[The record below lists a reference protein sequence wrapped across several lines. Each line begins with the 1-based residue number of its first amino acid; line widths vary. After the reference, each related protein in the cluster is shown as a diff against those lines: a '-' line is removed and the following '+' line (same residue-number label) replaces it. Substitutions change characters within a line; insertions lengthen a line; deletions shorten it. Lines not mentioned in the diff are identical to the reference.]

1 MPPATFAGAPLQNR
15 SPAIIASFIALMLAT
30 APCRAADAKDGVPPE
45 QATFAA
51 GKEVKILDTKTGGLG
66 WYTVYLPTDY
76 TPDREWPT
84 IFCYHGKNGDP
95 TTWPFKP
102 LTDGRNF
109 IVVGMEYI
117 DREGKNNPTEDIE
130 NLTRIRTFLESK
142 VRINPKLVFMGG
154 FSQGGWSTSKFGNL
168 YIDQLA
174 GLIIMG
180 SGGSPNEKSAAAL
193 KGKPV
198 FVGIGE
204 MDDANKNAKSARDAY
219 AAKGADVTFE
229 EFKGLGHS
237 VDVKDQPLKDWL
249 QKHGPQNQMVASL
262 AKARAAEKSGKLG
275 EAYDLYVETSKMS
288 GGQDAGNL
296 AKQIGDAAEKKLAD
310 AQAAVDAHKYA
321 DAVKTLVPMEKL
333 YGGSAFARRAGE
345 LLQQIRTD
353 PAIKAQIEQAKLDT
367 MADAIQAQAEAAEK
381 AKDYA
386 RALSL
391 YETYVGQYAKAARF
405 AEVKARYDKLKSD
418 ATIQASAK
426 TQAAEREC
434 KGWLSTAD
442 NYLNNSLPDKAK
454 PYLQKILDKYPG
466 TSWAAEA
473 KKRLAGIRN

>member
-1 MPPATFAGAPLQNR
+1 MEKRAFGVTG
-15 SPAIIASFIALMLAT
+15 SFLVLLLLAT
-30 APCRAADAKDGVPPE
+30 TPSHAADAKDAVAPE

-51 GKEVKILDTKTGGLG
+51 GKEVKILDPKTGGLG
-66 WYTVYLPTDY
+66 WYVVYLPTDY

-102 LTDGRNF
+102 LTDGKNF
-109 IVVGMEYI
+109 IVIGMEYI
-117 DREGKNNPTEDIE
+117 DREGKNNPSEDVE

-142 VRINPKLVFMGG
+142 VRINPRLVFMGG

-168 YIDQLA
+168 YIDHLA

-180 SGGSPNEKSAAAL
+180 SGGSPSEKAAAAL

-204 MDDANKNAKSARDAY
+204 LDDANKFAKSARDAY
-219 AAKGADVTFE
+219 TAKGADVTFE
-229 EFKGLGHS
+229 EFKGLGHTA
-237 VDVKDQPLKDWL
+237 DVKDQPLKDWL
-249 QKHGPQNQMVASL
+249 QKHGPQNQMIASL
-262 AKARAAEKSGKLG
+262 TKAKAAAGAGKLG
-275 EAYDLYVETSKMS
+275 EAYDLYVATSKMS
-288 GGQDAGNL
+288 GGQDAADA

-310 AQAAVDAHKYA
+310 AQAAVAAQKYA

-333 YGGSAFARRAGE
+333 YAGSDFARRAGE

-353 PAIKAQIEQAKLDT
+353 PAIKAQIEQAKLDA

-386 RALSL
+386 RALGL
-391 YETYVGQYAKAARF
+391 YETYVSQYAKATKF
-405 AEVKARYDKLKSD
+405 ADVKARYEQLKANPS
-418 ATIQASAK
+418 IQASAK
-426 TQAAEREC
+426 TQSAEREC

-442 NYLNNSLPDKAK
+442 NYINNNLPEKAK
-454 PYLQKILDKYPG
+454 PYLQKIVDKYPG
-466 TSWAAEA
+466 TAWATEA
-473 KKRLAGIRN
+473 KKRLAAIRN